1 MLSDEVIELVQERLI
16 NRIESANT
24 YILKEIGNKLDE
36 IGKLNYSD
44 AHKLAQMM
52 KYGGDYNKI
61 IAKLS
66 EITKL
71 TERDI
76 QEIFNEVAKK
86 DYEFAKQFYD
96 YKKIPYIPYNQNIA
110 LKDQVNAIT
119 NIIQRDVR
127 GMMNPSVLGYGTINK
142 ETGEIPFKGLQ
153 QTYYDLIDEAVLSIS
168 QGKETFNDIISR
180 QIKAMGNSGLKVI
193 YNSTYMNKEG
203 IIVNR
208 SRRLDSSIRMNIQ
221 DGLRTLHNEL
231 QEEFGKEFG
240 ADGYEISVHQN
251 PAVDHQYMQ
260 GRQFSKEEYNKLQID
275 GKATDYEGKTI
286 DINRVSKNG
295 NIFHRPVSQYN
306 CYHYVFSVILGV
318 NSREYS
324 DEQLQEIIDENN
336 KGFTL
341 DGKHYTNYE
350 GTQLQRRLETEIRK
364 QKDIQ
369 ILAKESNQLDTVRE
383 SQQKI
388 TELTNKY
395 KELSNV
401 SGLPTKM
408 DRMKVSGYRRINV
421 DKKIENMKPKDIAIH
436 YGDLGKARDT
446 TYWNM
451 NSSRRSTG
459 HYGTGTYF
467 ISKEE
472 DERIKDS
479 SFFTRKDRPRKEV
492 DFSNYELY
500 KPLIES
506 EARRLHEGLK
516 AINYSEYDSYDF
528 RFMKDD
534 LIRKGISEDK
544 INNAIRKTK
553 EMKEEYIKKGYD
565 DDYEGQYDS
574 LSTIFM
580 KELGFN
586 GIDVRGLE
594 GYDNTSYGSV
604 IYDLNKKKKR

>member
-1 MLSDEVIELVQERLI
+1 MLSDEVIELVQERLV

-36 IGKLNYSD
+36 IGKLSYSD

-71 TERDI
+71 TENDI
-76 QEIFNEVAKK
+76 KEIFNEVAKK

-96 YKKIPYIPYNQNIA
+96 YKKIPYIPYNQNVA

-142 ETGEIPFKGLQ
+142 ETGEVSFKGLQ

-168 QGKETFNDIISR
+168 QGKETFNDIMSR

-193 YNSTYMNKEG
+193 YDSTYMNKEG

-251 PAVDHQYMQ
+251 PAIDHQYMQ

-275 GKATDYEGKTI
+275 GVAKDYEGKTI

-369 ILAKESNQLDTVRE
+369 ILAKESNQLETVRE

-395 KELSNV
+395 KELSDK

-408 DRMKVSGYRRINV
+408 DRMKVSGYRRIDV
-421 DKKIENMKPKDIAIH
+421 GKKIENTKPKDIAIH

-446 TYWNM
+446 TYWNI

-472 DERIKDS
+472 EERIKDS

-492 DFSNYELY
+492 DFNDYELY
-500 KPLIES
+500 KPLIEP

-516 AINYSEYDSYDF
+516 AINYSEYDSYDL

-534 LIRKGISEDK
+534 LVRNGISEDK

-553 EMKEEYIKKGYD
+553 EMKEDYIKKGYD

-580 KELGFN
+580 KALGFN